1 MKTSLT
7 FLIALAASLAFAG
20 PQCHKQGAP
29 KDCPRA
35 GSDSTAMVDCPK
47 SKECP
52 KKKDCPK
59 SGKQCAKPCPK
70 DSASVPDTSSA
81 AKP

>member
-7 FLIALAASLAFAG
+7 LLIAFAASLAFAG
-20 PQCHKQGAP
+20 PQCHKQGSP
-29 KDCPRA
+29 KDCPRK
-35 GSDSTAMVDCPK
+35 GTDSTAVVDCAK
-47 SKECP
+47 AKECT

-70 DSASVPDTSSA
+70 DSSALPDST
-81 AKP
+81 KP